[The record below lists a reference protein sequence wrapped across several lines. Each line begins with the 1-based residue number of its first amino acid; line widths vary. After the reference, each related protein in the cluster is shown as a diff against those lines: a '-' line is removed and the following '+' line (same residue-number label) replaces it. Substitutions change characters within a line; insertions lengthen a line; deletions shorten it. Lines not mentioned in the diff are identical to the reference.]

1 MSQQPVTVPTASLH
15 GKVALIT
22 GAGRGIGR
30 GCAIE
35 LGKRGCSV
43 VVNYANSKSSADE
56 VCQEIEA
63 SGSGAKAVSIQADVS
78 KKAEIERLFQDAKK
92 AFGKIDIVMSNSGTE
107 SWDKTE
113 EITEEKFDHVFNL
126 NARAQFFVGQAA
138 WKYLEN
144 NGRLIL
150 MSSIAAGLL
159 GVRDHVLYNASKMAV
174 IGMIKAFATDFGVR
188 GITVNGVAPGGI
200 KSDMFTQ
207 NAWHYIPGGTPEWPA
222 EKIENLMAE
231 HCPLK
236 RCAVPED
243 VARVVAFLSSED
255 GGWVNAESSPYVL
268 PFVRTLESAGHTVSV
283 VLPDSQRSWI
293 GKAHMVISG
302 PNYGRNTTAVFALS
316 SGTLGAAL
324 EASVCGYRAIA
335 LSFAFFDRRNLP
347 DVVAESCQQALRVC
361 SWLADNAAWGDGRL
375 YTVNVPLLKG
385 CTEAKTVWTRML
397 QNEWK
402 QGACFQELPAAS
414 AVDDASTEE
423 AKLRK
428 QETRNES
435 GTSNPAAESSKWPRR
450 HFKWAPRFAD
460 VYEAVQSAGP
470 GSDGWAVKEGQTSI
484 SAIRANF
491 MHTEPEVEALK
502 GKLETARL
510 PKPSKKRKKVDED
523 VVPVPRDPKRA
534 RREASPPRSAQNP
547 YVDLASDFAF
557 SEIGETGDVLLR
569 NLYQI
574 HVAMK
579 SHHRNDPNILA
590 HHLVRAASKLPQV
603 VIHTLSECVKR
614 PKAGLDLLKSNLR
627 AANRAVMSLISGL
640 SRLSNAANG
649 ADVQGR
655 LIYAYVR
662 MFSSLIEALGEASS
676 REISKP
682 LVGSEERPNTS
693 KGKKKSEN
701 AKPANLKDRP
711 TLNALTSFLCGIL
724 DLLDPKV
731 EAHGSLFEGFAYA
744 VLNKLGSRLY
754 TLVFEHARASTLEA
768 EIARANEPEEI
779 VNSSQASVLQHDCL
793 ELQQAKLEAPYL
805 IHLLGRLMNEAPA
818 HLGAIISTKTGK
830 PKQANNKGSM
840 KGALALTA
848 KDRLQR
854 TLVNCMFGTEG
865 VDAQSPLL
873 DCLKMPTAPS
883 TPLSMPKVKEVEV
896 QDWFKEE
903 VWRLLGWE
911 VLAKEGDWEVM

>member
-1 MSQQPVTVPTASLH
+1 MHILVT
-15 GKVALIT
+15 
-22 GAGRGIGR
+22 
-30 GCAIE
+30 
-35 LGKRGCSV
+35 
-43 VVNYANSKSSADE
+43 ND
-56 VCQEIEA
+56 
-63 SGSGAKAVSIQADVS
+63 
-78 KKAEIERLFQDAKK
+78 
-92 AFGKIDIVMSNSGTE
+92 
-107 SWDKTE
+107 
-113 EITEEKFDHVFNL
+113 
-126 NARAQFFVGQAA
+126 
-138 WKYLEN
+138 
-144 NGRLIL
+144 
-150 MSSIAAGLL
+150 
-159 GVRDHVLYNASKMAV
+159 
-174 IGMIKAFATDFGVR
+174 
-188 GITVNGVAPGGI
+188 
-200 KSDMFTQ
+200 
-207 NAWHYIPGGTPEWPA
+207 
-222 EKIENLMAE
+222 
-231 HCPLK
+231 
-236 RCAVPED
+236 
-243 VARVVAFLSSED
+243 D
-255 GGWVNAESSPYVL
+255 GPPSAESSPYVL

-283 VLPDSQRSWI
+283 ILPDSQRSWI
-293 GKAHMVISG
+293 GKAHMVGQDVQATHYWPPQETPETHSSSSSLSSSAPDDGKTPWVLVNSTPASCAQLGLSRFFFQERGEVDLVISG

-361 SWLADNAAWGDGRL
+361 SWLSANAAWGDGRL

-385 CTEAKTVWTRML
+385 CKEAKTVWTRML

-435 GTSNPAAESSKWPRR
+435 GTSTPAAESSKWPRR
-450 HFKWAPRFAD
+450 HFKWAPRFTD

-491 MHTEPEVEALK
+491 MHTEPIMAGFDRPAAGQAQPKRPSERSIAFAVSIVLSKPEGLNIKEYVRLLRQHIAQGSRDQALSSVHRHLDRSSWWRGEYERTKEALNAAQDKTVDLQREVEVLK

-510 PKPSKKRKKVDED
+510 PKATKKRKKVDED

-547 YVDLASDFAF
+547 YVDVASDFAF
-557 SEIGETGDVLLR
+557 SEIGEIGDVLLR

-574 HVAMK
+574 HAAMK
-579 SHHRNDPNILA
+579 SHHRNDPNMLA
-590 HHLVRAASKLPQV
+590 YHLVRAASTLPQV
-603 VIHTLSECVKR
+603 VIQSVAECVNPPTPGKS
-614 PKAGLDLLKSNLR
+614 LLQSNLR
-627 AANRAVMSLISGL
+627 AANRAVTSLISGL

-649 ADVQGR
+649 AEVQGR
-655 LIYAYVR
+655 VIYAYVR
-662 MFSSLIEALGEASS
+662 MFSNLIGAMGEASS
-676 REISKP
+676 REIDQP
-682 LVGSEERPNTS
+682 LAGSGERPNTS
-693 KGKKKSEN
+693 KGKKKSEH

-731 EAHGSLFEGFAYA
+731 EAHCSLFEGFAYA
-744 VLNKLGSRLY
+744 VLDKLGSRLY
-754 TLVFEHARASTLEA
+754 TLVFGHARAPTLEA
-768 EIARANEPEEI
+768 EIARANEPEGIED
-779 VNSSQASVLQHDCL
+779 SSQASVLHHDCL
-793 ELQQAKLEAPYL
+793 ELQKAKLEAPYL
-805 IHLLGRLMNEAPA
+805 VHLLGWLMNAAPA

-854 TLVNCMFGTEG
+854 TLISCMFGTEG
-865 VDAQSPLL
+865 VDDQSPLL
-873 DCLKMPTAPS
+873 DCLKIPVAPN
-883 TPLSMPKVKEVEV
+883 TPLPMPKVKEAEV

-911 VLAKEGDWEVM
+911 VLAKEGSWEVM